1 MEYSSSKLESW
12 IHHSVKKT
20 LYVHNGSQSMAR
32 EQINK
37 YHVVCLQKTLNYAYK
52 RSDFYR
58 KHFDDAGFR
67 PEQFK
72 SLADLAKIPFT
83 EQEFLHNQPYKL
95 LCISA
100 GDVERVVTFT
110 TSGTTGPQKKVFFSS
125 DDLNNIVKFM
135 GIGLSHVI
143 NGGEAIVILLPDT
156 GPNGEARL
164 LAKGASTIGAVP
176 FIAGTA
182 MDIWE
187 QLELIQRVKPK
198 VVFGS
203 ISRMYRVTQDGN
215 PHYDLSGFGVR
226 VIYVTSD
233 FVSEALRRNME
244 KAWHAEVYV
253 HYGMTEMGLGVAIE
267 CQSHDGYHFNEKDLM
282 IEVIDPHSQEP
293 VGFGQEGELVFTTL
307 ARHAMP
313 LIRYRTHDL
322 SRVTHN
328 ECLCGASTLLKI
340 GKVCKRLMPVVAL
353 SQGVSIYPS
362 MFDEV
367 VYHVPEVVDYRITV
381 NRNGKLEVLDLEV
394 EVTKERGNLPAEIA
408 EKMASV
414 APVQDLLGRQML
426 RLGEIVL
433 LPPGGLKRTGRAK
446 KVIRDKR
453 FAESDLGNAKE

>member
-164 LAKGASTIGAVP
+164 LAKGASTDRGGSLYCRHGNGHMGATGVDPARKAQGGIWKHIQDVP
-176 FIAGTA
+176 
-182 MDIWE
+182 
-187 QLELIQRVKPK
+187 
-198 VVFGS
+198 
-203 ISRMYRVTQDGN
+203 GN
-215 PHYDLSGFGVR
+215 PGWKS
-226 VIYVTSD
+226 
-233 FVSEALRRNME
+233 ALR
-244 KAWHAEVYV
+244 
-253 HYGMTEMGLGVAIE
+253 
-267 CQSHDGYHFNEKDLM
+267 F
-282 IEVIDPHSQEP
+282 
-293 VGFGQEGELVFTTL
+293 VGIRSESYL
-307 ARHAMP
+307 RH
-313 LIRYRTHDL
+313 L
-322 SRVTHN
+322 
-328 ECLCGASTLLKI
+328 
-340 GKVCKRLMPVVAL
+340 
-353 SQGVSIYPS
+353 
-362 MFDEV
+362 
-367 VYHVPEVVDYRITV
+367 
-381 NRNGKLEVLDLEV
+381 
-394 EVTKERGNLPAEIA
+394 
-408 EKMASV
+408 
-414 APVQDLLGRQML
+414 
-426 RLGEIVL
+426 
-433 LPPGGLKRTGRAK
+433 
-446 KVIRDKR
+446 
-453 FAESDLGNAKE
+453 